1 MKYWD
6 IICLC
11 ILIHLFVYA
20 GIYLFVMYLCIYTVC
35 AFLLIDTVIPRVIS
49 WWVSRDLYC
58 MWFGREVIFYIP
70 GAPIS
75 FPLFYLLIYIFLQ
88 DSRNSEDMYRTNSEE
103 GL

>member
-58 MWFGREVIFYIP
+58 MWFGREVNF
-70 GAPIS
+70 ALKC
-75 FPLFYLLIYIFLQ
+75 FFLQ
-88 DSRNSEDMYRTNSEE
+88 HSNKP
-103 GL
+103 